1 MLIFN
6 PMVACIIRTSG
17 MQGGESRCG
26 GEVLLDSKG
35 SITGQPCLTQDK
47 THLVKVMKVQH
58 YIISY
63 SRNKYKPITVHHFLC
78 KHNG

>member
-17 MQGGESRCG
+17 MQGGESTCG

-35 SITGQPCLTQDK
+35 SSTGQPCFTQDK
-47 THLVKVMKVQH
+47 THFGEGYESPTL
-58 YIISY
+58 
-63 SRNKYKPITVHHFLC
+63 
-78 KHNG
+78 HNFI